1 MSASETS
8 APRAVGEPASRASS
22 LAAPEFAD
30 IRAAAERLRGRVHRT
45 AVHHARSFDALVGAE
60 VFFKCENLQRAG
72 SFKVR
77 GAMNAVFSLDDE
89 TARRGIV
96 THSSGN
102 HAAAVA
108 LAARERGVA
117 AHIVVGHNTARA
129 KVEAVRTY
137 GGRLTF
143 CEPVLAAREAE
154 ANRLLA
160 ETGGTLVH
168 PFDDPRVIAGQ
179 GTATLELLDDTPGID
194 LVLAPVSGG
203 GLLSG
208 TAIAAHGI
216 SPAITVYGC
225 EPALADDAARS
236 FASGRLEKNTSLAT
250 IADGL
255 RASMSERTFGILRA
269 HAAGIVTVSED
280 EIVRAMRLFWEIFKL
295 VIEPSCAVPVAAL
308 LAGRVPVA
316 GRRVG
321 VIITGGNVDLDA
333 LPWLASS
340 AAR

>member
-1 MSASETS
+1 MNATAAFRP
-8 APRAVGEPASRASS
+8 APRTLDAPDFSDI
-22 LAAPEFAD
+22 LAAAD
-30 IRAAAERLRGRVHRT
+30 RLRGKVHRT
-45 AVHHARSFDALVGAE
+45 AAHGSRVFNALVGAE
-60 VFFKCENLQRAG
+60 VIFKCENLQRAG

-77 GAMNAVFSLDDE
+77 GAMNAVFSLDNE

-108 LAARERGVA
+108 LAALERGVE

-137 GGRLTF
+137 GGKLTF
-143 CEPVLAAREAE
+143 CEPTLMAREAE

-160 ETGGTLVH
+160 LTGGTLVH

-179 GTATLELLDDTPGID
+179 GTAALELLSDHPGID
-194 LVLAPVSGG
+194 LVLAPISGG

-208 TAIAAHGI
+208 TSIATHGI
-216 SPAITVYGC
+216 SRSIQVYGC

-236 FASGRLEKNTSLAT
+236 LASGRLEKNTSMAT

-255 RASMSERTFGILRA
+255 RASMSERTFGIVRE
-269 HAAGIVTVSED
+269 HVVGIATVSEE

-308 LAGRVPVA
+308 LAGRVPVK

-333 LPWLASS
+333 LPWTVPS